1 MPAHEQSVLCRRD
14 IGGCYHTQSDDQ
26 KPIVMHARNNIIRQ
40 GFNLAEKD
48 HSKED
53 DDPRQEATG
62 FEG

>member
-1 MPAHEQSVLCRRD
+1 
-14 IGGCYHTQSDDQ
+14 
-26 KPIVMHARNNIIRQ
+26 MHARNNIIRQ